1 MIDDHLEKLAE
12 TFRKFPGIGPR
23 QARRFVFFLLY
34 QDNDY
39 RQKLTEEI
47 IALGEKIKQC
57 SDCRRF
63 FAGDNGTSLCDICSN
78 KQIDRRYLMIV
89 EKDVD
94 LYNIHQAHIYNG
106 LYFIL
111 GGLLP
116 LTISWDD
123 KIKSLEYL
131 IERIK
136 KETDLEE
143 IIIALSASTEGDHTA
158 EIIKQKLSQF
168 KDKIKISILGRGLS
182 TGTELEY
189 SDPET
194 IKNALKNKSIL

>member
-1 MIDDHLEKLAE
+1 MIDDHLEKLSE
-12 TFRKFPGIGPR
+12 IFRKFPGIGPR

-34 QDNDY
+34 QSDEY
-39 RQKLTEEI
+39 RHKLAEEI
-47 IALGEKIKQC
+47 TDLGQKINQC

-63 FAGDNGTSLCDICSN
+63 FSTDKGNTICDICAN
-78 KQIDRRYLMIV
+78 RQADRHYLMIV
-89 EKDVD
+89 EKDAD
-94 LYNIHQAHIYNG
+94 LYNIRQAHVYNG
-106 LYFIL
+106 FYFIL
-111 GGLLP
+111 GGLFP
-116 LTISWDD
+116 LTTTISDD
-123 KIKSLEYL
+123 IKSLEYL

-136 KETDLEE
+136 KEDKLQE

-168 KDKIKISILGRGLS
+168 KNKIKISILGRGLS

-194 IKNALKNKSIL
+194 IKNALKNKDVF